1 MAFLGSRWVG
11 WALVASLALNLFLAG
26 VIGVRFWREHWREGP
41 ERAMAGAFGPM
52 GRIAGSL
59 PESGRAKMK
68 AVMETRQ
75 QAMRERSREYRRA
88 RSEAMQALSADAFD
102 RSRAE
107 AAFAEARRRADAM
120 SEGVHAAMIEA
131 SSQLTPDE
139 RKAFRERLAERDRDR
154 ERDRE
159 RRGIPSQ
166 R

>member
-1 MAFLGSRWVG
+1 MAILGSRWIG

-26 VIGVRFWREHWREGP
+26 MIGVRFWREHWRESP
-41 ERAMAGAFGPM
+41 ERAMAGTFGPM
-52 GRIAGSL
+52 GRITGAM
-59 PESGRAKMK
+59 PESSRDKVK

-75 QAMRERSREYRRA
+75 QEVRERGREYRRA
-88 RSEAMQALSADAFD
+88 RTEAMQALSADAFD

-139 RKAFRERLAERDRDR
+139 RKAFRERLAERDRQ
-154 ERDRE
+154 RE
-159 RRGIPSQ
+159 RRWPSQ
-166 R
+166 QR

>member
-41 ERAMAGAFGPM
+41 ERVMAGAFGPM
-52 GRIAGSL
+52 GRIAAAMPDS
-59 PESGRAKMK
+59 SRAKVK
-68 AVMETRQ
+68 AVMEIRQ
-75 QAMRERSREYRRA
+75 QEVRERGREYRRA
-88 RSEAMQALSADAFD
+88 RSEAMQALSAEAYDK
-102 RSRAE
+102 SRAE

-120 SEGVHAAMIEA
+120 SEVVHAAMIEA

-139 RKAFRERLAERDRDR
+139 RKAFRERLAERDR
-154 ERDRE
+154 ERE
-159 RRGIPSQ
+159 RRWPAPP

>member
-1 MAFLGSRWVG
+1 MRTFLGSRWVG

-26 VIGVRFWREHWREGP
+26 VIGVRFWREHWREAP

-52 GRIAGSL
+52 GRIAGSM
-59 PESGRAKMK
+59 PESSRAKVK

-75 QAMRERSREYRRA
+75 QQLRESGREYRRA
-88 RSEAMQALSADAFD
+88 RAEAMQALSAEAYDKG
-102 RSRAE
+102 RAE

-120 SEGVHAAMIEA
+120 SEVVHAAMIEA
-131 SSQLTPDE
+131 SSQLTPEE

-154 ERDRE
+154 ERRW
-159 RRGIPSQ
+159 PAPQ